1 MKLNKI
7 AALVAIAAASGSAFA
22 TDGYFSHGYGMKAKG
37 MGGAATAMASDAM
50 GGANNP
56 ASMVWAGDRLD
67 VGLDFFSPKRSIERT
82 GGTGAGAALNGSA
95 DSGSNMHYVP
105 EFGFNKMLGWDMS
118 AGVTVYGNGGMNTD
132 YSGDQL
138 AGAAGTCAGFGATWT
153 RANLLCGNG
162 RMGIDLMQ
170 VIIAPTF
177 AMKVN
182 KNHSFGVSLLIAH
195 QQFKAS
201 GIQSF
206 AGFSSTASNLSNLG
220 RDKSNGVGFRFG
232 WMGQLS
238 EQVAMGA
245 AYSGK
250 MKMSKFDLYKG
261 LFAEEGGF
269 DIPENW
275 NVGLSFKPNDQW
287 KLAADYQR
295 INYNG
300 VKSVGNSS
308 VMPLDPLLTNAGIP
322 NSLGCATCRGF
333 GWSNVDVFKLGA
345 EYQFNKDLTVR
356 AGYNHSKNP
365 IGSRDVTFNM
375 LAPGVVQDHY
385 TLGFT
390 YNVSKDS
397 ELTMAY
403 MHAAKNSVSG
413 SSLFSN
419 FLGGASAGTDKI
431 EMSQNSLGIAYGL
444 KF

>member
-7 AALVAIAAASGSAFA
+7 AALVAIVAASGSAFA
-22 TDGYFSHGYGMKAKG
+22 TDGYFAHGYGMKAKG

-67 VGLDFFSPKRSIERT
+67 LGLDFFSPRRNISRS
-82 GGTGAGAALNGSA
+82 GSADPFLNGSA
-95 DSGSNMHYVP
+95 DSGSNLHYVP
-105 EFGFNKMLGWDMS
+105 EFGFNKMLGWDM
-118 AGVTVYGNGGMNTD
+118 AMGVTVYGNGGMNTD
-132 YSGDQL
+132 YPGGQT
-138 AGAAGTCAGFGATWT
+138 AGSPTCGAFLPGGS
-153 RANLLCGNG
+153 NLLCGNG
-162 RMGIDLMQ
+162 RLGIDLMQ

-182 KNHSFGVSLLIAH
+182 KQHSFGVSLLLAH

-206 AGFSSTASNLSNLG
+206 AGFTPSGVGTNLSNLG
-220 RDKSNGVGFRFG
+220 RDKSNGVGLRLG
-232 WMGQLS
+232 WMGQLNDQLS
-238 EQVAMGA
+238 MGA
-245 AYSGK
+245 AYSPK
-250 MKMSKFDLYKG
+250 MKMSKFDLYKE
-261 LFAEEGGF
+261 LFADQGGF

-275 NVGLSFKPNDQW
+275 SVGIAFKPNEQW
-287 KLAADYQR
+287 KLAADYQQ
-295 INYNG
+295 INYGG
-300 VKSVGNSS
+300 VNSVGNSS
-308 VMPLDPLLTNAGIP
+308 RMPLDALGFPGVP
-322 NSLGCATCRGF
+322 NSLGCSSCRGF
-333 GWSNVDVFKLGA
+333 GWSNIDVIKLGA
-345 EYQFNKDLTVR
+345 EYQLIKDLTVR
-356 AGYNHSKNP
+356 AGYNRAKNP
-365 IGSRDVTFNM
+365 IQSRDVTFNM

-413 SSLFSN
+413 SSLFNS
-419 FLGGASAGTDKI
+419 FTGGTSGNEKI
-431 EMSQNSLGIAYGL
+431 EMYQDSLGIAYGL